1 MIVSYIL
8 TLDKGTTVVKSVLFD
23 ENGEEHAV
31 ARREQTTQH
40 PRPGW
45 HEEDPENAWA
55 LTTDLIKQVLSSS
68 GVAPEE
74 ILAVGVTTHMGGLL
88 LLDQAMRPVYPNVLW
103 DDSRA
108 AGIVGDWAASG
119 VLAELVD
126 EGGQAILAGLT
137 VPLLRWF
144 DRNEPAVLKQAT
156 RLCNTKDYIVLR
168 LTGSLGTDE
177 SDAGW
182 MPSDVRAR
190 AYSQRV
196 WLLAGVEQ
204 YASLF
209 PSIRKSSEVVG
220 GVLPDVARQL
230 GLRAGTPVV
239 AGIGDA
245 NASTIGVG
253 VIHPGQG
260 VSIVGTSLLNN
271 IITRQA
277 MLEPTGLGFVIPTV
291 NDFWMRMLPN
301 TGGGSI
307 NLRWLVDLAYRDLP
321 NPYDVLDA
329 EAGGVEP
336 GALGVFYHPYISNA
350 GVVAPFYHLGARAQF
365 TGLHTGVGRAE
376 LARAVIEGLAFSIR
390 DCFEAC
396 PEALAEVRLSGGAAR
411 SAVLCQTVADVLGKP
426 VILTSG
432 EEAAARGVAIV
443 AASGAGVFASLDE
456 ATARFV
462 QVRQVYAPDSSKRQ
476 AYSQHFELFQQIR
489 SSMMPVWTA
498 RQKFERAD

>member
-1 MIVSYIL
+1 MGYIL
-8 TLDKGTTVVKSVLFD
+8 TIDKGTTVIKCVLFD
-23 ENGEEHAV
+23 DQGEEYAV
-31 ARREQTTQH
+31 VRRDETTQH
-40 PRPGW
+40 PKPGW
-45 HEEDPENAWA
+45 HEENTDSAWA
-55 LTTDLIKQVLSSS
+55 LTAELIQQITSSS

-74 ILAVGVTTHMGGLL
+74 IRAVGVTTHMGGLI
-88 LLDQAMRPVYPNVLW
+88 LLDKAMQPVYNNVLW

-108 AGIVGDWAASG
+108 AGIVDEWARSG
-119 VLAELVD
+119 VLEKLVA

-137 VPLLRWF
+137 VPLLQWF
-144 DRNEPAVLKQAT
+144 ERNQPDVLRRAAK
-156 RLCNTKDYIVLR
+156 LCNTKDYLVLR

-182 MPSDVRAR
+182 MPSNIRRR
-190 AYSQRV
+190 AYSREI
-196 WLLAGVEQ
+196 WALAGVER
-204 YASLF
+204 YEDLF
-209 PSIRKSSEVVG
+209 PLIRKSHEVVG
-220 GVLPDVARQL
+220 GVLPEAARQL
-230 GLRAGTPVV
+230 GLREGTPVI

-253 VIHPGQG
+253 VVRPGQG

-277 MLEPTGLGFVIPTV
+277 LLEPVGLGFVIPTV

-321 NPYDVLDA
+321 NPYEVLDA
-329 EAGGVEP
+329 EAGGVDP

-365 TGLHTGVGRAE
+365 IGLHSGVGRAE

-396 PEALAEVRLSGGAAR
+396 PQTLSEVRLSGGAAR
-411 SAVLCQTVADVLGKP
+411 SAVLCQTVANVLNKP
-426 VILTSG
+426 IFLTTG

-443 AASGAGVFASLDE
+443 AAAGVSLFNNLDE
-456 ATARFV
+456 ATEQFV
-462 QVRQVYAPDSSKRQ
+462 RVRRVYEPVPSSHEMYAER
-476 AYSQHFELFQQIR
+476 FELFQQIR
-489 SSMMPVWTA
+489 KSMMPIWTA
-498 RQKFERAD
+498 REKFERVS

>member
-1 MIVSYIL
+1 MGYIL
-8 TLDKGTTVVKSVLFD
+8 TIDKGTTVVKSVLFD
-23 ENGEEHAV
+23 ENGKEYAV
-31 ARREQTTQH
+31 ERRDEATQH

-45 HEEDPENAWA
+45 HEEHTENAWA
-55 LTTDLIKQVLSSS
+55 LTAELIQKVISSS

-74 ILAVGVTTHMGGLL
+74 IIAVGVTTHMGGLI
-88 LLDQAMRPVYPNVLW
+88 LLDEAMQPVYNNVLW

-108 AGIVGDWAASG
+108 AGIVDEWAESG
-119 VLAELVD
+119 VLDELVA

-144 DRNEPAVLKQAT
+144 ERNESEVLKRAAK
-156 RLCNTKDYIVLR
+156 LCNTKDYIVLR

-182 MPSDVRAR
+182 MPSDVKLRG
-190 AYSQRV
+190 YSPRV
-196 WLLAGVEQ
+196 WELAGVEQ

-209 PSIRKSSEVVG
+209 PPIRKSTEVVG
-220 GVLPDVARQL
+220 GVLPEIAQQL
-230 GLRAGTPVV
+230 GLREGTPVV

-271 IITRQA
+271 IITQQA
-277 MLEPTGLGFVIPTV
+277 MLEPVGLGFVIPTV
-291 NDFWMRMLPN
+291 NNFWMRMLPN

-307 NLRWLVDLAYRDLP
+307 NLRWLVELAYRDLP

-329 EAGGVEP
+329 EAGGVDP

-365 TGLHTGVGRAE
+365 TGLHSGVGRAE

-396 PEALAEVRLSGGAAR
+396 PEALSEVRLSGGSAR

-426 VILTSG
+426 VILTTG

-443 AASGAGVFASLDE
+443 AATGARVFDSLEE
-456 ATARFV
+456 ATERFV
-462 QVRQVYAPDSSKRQ
+462 RVRQVYEPDLPSCQ
-476 AYSQHFELFQQIR
+476 AYTERFELFQQIR
-489 SSMMPVWTA
+489 NSMMPIWTA
-498 RQKFERAD
+498 RQKFERAS

>member
-1 MIVSYIL
+1 MGYIL
-8 TLDKGTTVVKSVLFD
+8 TIDKGTTVVKSVLFD
-23 ENGEEHAV
+23 ENGEEYAIAH
-31 ARREQTTQH
+31 REETTQH
-40 PRPGW
+40 PKPGW
-45 HEEDPENAWA
+45 HEEDTESAWA
-55 LTTDLIKQVLSSS
+55 LTVELIQKVISSS

-74 ILAVGVTTHMGGLL
+74 IMAMGVTAHMGGLI
-88 LLDQAMRPVYPNVLW
+88 LLDDTMRPVYSNVLW

-108 AGIVGDWAASG
+108 AGIVDEWAESG
-119 VLAELVD
+119 VLDELIAK
-126 EGGQAILAGLT
+126 GGQAILAGLT
-137 VPLLRWF
+137 IPLLQWF
-144 DRNEPAVLKQAT
+144 ERNEPDVLKRAAK
-156 RLCNTKDYIVLR
+156 LCNTKDYIVLR

-182 MPSDVRAR
+182 MPSDVRLR
-190 AYSQRV
+190 GYSQDI
-196 WLLAGVEQ
+196 WALAGVEQ
-204 YASLF
+204 YANLF
-209 PSIRKSSEVVG
+209 PPIRKSTKVVG
-220 GVLPDVARQL
+220 GVLPAVAQQL
-230 GLRAGTPVV
+230 GLREGTPVV

-307 NLRWLVDLAYRDLP
+307 NLRWLVNLAYRDLP
-321 NPYDVLDA
+321 NPYEVLDA
-329 EAGGVEP
+329 EAGGVDP

-365 TGLHTGVGRAE
+365 IGLHSGIGRAE

-390 DCFEAC
+390 DCFEAST
-396 PEALAEVRLSGGAAR
+396 EALSEVRLSGGAAR
-411 SAVLCQTVADVLGKP
+411 SGVLCQIVADVLNKP
-426 VILTSG
+426 VILTTG

-443 AASGAGVFASLDE
+443 AASGAGVFNSLED
-456 ATARFV
+456 ATERFV
-462 QVRQVYAPDSSKRQ
+462 RVRRVYEPDLSSRE
-476 AYSQHFELFQQIR
+476 AYTQRFELFQQIR
-489 SSMMPVWTA
+489 NSMMPIWTA
-498 RQKFERAD
+498 RQKFERAS